1 MRESN
6 SLAILGKDGTN
17 SLPGSVT
24 AAEQGFP
31 ELADIS
37 EWYGFAV
44 PAKTPAPII
53 ASLNAGLVAAMND
66 AAVQAAMRAQGL
78 TASPSTPQELSER
91 MQIDYER
98 WGKVIR
104 KAGIKLD

>member
-1 MRESN
+1 M
-6 SLAILGKDGTN
+6 
-17 SLPGSVT
+17 
-24 AAEQGFP
+24 
-31 ELADIS
+31 
-37 EWYGFAV
+37 Y
-44 PAKTPAPII
+44 
-53 ASLNAGLVAAMND
+53 D